1 MVAEW
6 KEFLWD
12 VPEERVA
19 LWGHCQTLF
28 IRYSFPALQ
37 VCSFCKF
44 CCLQWKMLLATQLL
58 WSYHLLSCVQAGLF
72 FLKHAEAVEKDLPA
86 RELHE
91 LLLLSLQ
98 WLSGMITL
106 SNP

>member
-19 LWGHCQTLF
+19 LWGHCQAMF

-37 VCSFCKF
+37 VG
-44 CCLQWKMLLATQLL
+44 LL
-58 WSYHLLSCVQAGLF
+58 VF
-72 FLKHAEAVEKDLPA
+72 NE
-86 RELHE
+86 
-91 LLLLSLQ
+91 
-98 WLSGMITL
+98 SGY
-106 SNP
+106 SGD